1 MATAV
6 NILDRIQAMPDPN
19 RSTLLDY
26 LEDHL
31 DDVLGEALWQK
42 SMSDHPEVLR
52 KFAAEAR
59 EQIRNGQFE
68 PLDPDSM

>member
-6 NILDRIQAMPDPN
+6 KILDRIQAIPDPN

-31 DDVLGEALWQK
+31 EDVLDEALWQK
-42 SMSDHPEVLR
+42 SLRDHPEVLGTL
-52 KFAAEAR
+52 AAETR
-59 EQIRNGQFE
+59 EQIRNGQSQ